1 MSIEILPT
9 TCSTSLRESSTYLQE
24 CEIRLTSHPC
34 SSAGKFHH
42 NETSRHPQE
51 ASVCCRP
58 LENLLLISLHW
69 SSSGVNQA
77 IVHTLCQTP
86 VLLPRCFFSESSSTR
101 GKINIG
107 CGQIQIE
114 VIWSHK
120 RGIVFLENNST
131 HHFCPHN
138 ESDLQKTQTQ
148 QRFRA
153 SCLLYCTNE
162 STWYGKL
169 MSISDTLTRENNE
182 VECYLRWWPIC
193 AFVFIW
199 RREVDSEIQ
208 DLMSTTIQSS
218 LVSRLWCTREQENTC
233 DRAFF
238 TSCSSCAS
246 LSRLFSSCWTYS
258 YPIRQSCLWFN
269 CIAVKLRINMLFANI
284 HYIT

>member
-1 MSIEILPT
+1 MFDLVSKYLKSDNAYLVVLLDMMFSGKNMIKNKLPSKSMSIEILPT

-114 VIWSHK
+114 VI
-120 RGIVFLENNST
+120 
-131 HHFCPHN
+131 
-138 ESDLQKTQTQ
+138 
-148 QRFRA
+148 
-153 SCLLYCTNE
+153 
-162 STWYGKL
+162 
-169 MSISDTLTRENNE
+169 
-182 VECYLRWWPIC
+182 
-193 AFVFIW
+193 
-199 RREVDSEIQ
+199 
-208 DLMSTTIQSS
+208 
-218 LVSRLWCTREQENTC
+218 
-233 DRAFF
+233 
-238 TSCSSCAS
+238 
-246 LSRLFSSCWTYS
+246 
-258 YPIRQSCLWFN
+258 
-269 CIAVKLRINMLFANI
+269 
-284 HYIT
+284 